1 LNIFMPFGIRNI
13 IMSFNIKYFK
23 SAAELVARINA
34 YFTSVGIEYTLEP
47 RPSKNPKY
55 NANRAADEIK
65 VTPTKPAGDKYDP
78 PTIAGLALFLGFD
91 SLLDFST
98 YEARGKYPHYLK
110 RARLLITAS
119 YEKKLHNTNA
129 SGAIFAL
136 KGMGWSEQSES
147 KPAAPVNNILNIN
160 MVESGPKPAAT
171 EKDIPI

>member
-1 LNIFMPFGIRNI
+1 MPFGIINI
-13 IMSFNIKYFK
+13 IMPFNIKYFK

-55 NANRAADEIK
+55 NINKAPDELK

-78 PTIAGLALFLGFD
+78 PTIAGLAFFLGFD
-91 SLLDFST
+91 SLGDFAT

-110 RARLLITAS
+110 RARLLIAAS

-136 KGMGWSEQSES
+136 KGMGWSEQSDS
-147 KPAAPVNNILNIN
+147 KPAAPASTTFNIH
-160 MVESGPKPAAT
+160 VSESGPKPAAT
-171 EKDIPI
+171 EKDVVI